1 MLRFDRTLAML
12 LQHLGRHHL
21 PLSSSL
27 SVTHTHTRT
36 HSDTHITW
44 ILSYGCLSCSNYMM
58 CGNCQSLKRAL
69 QTHFKGSGARP
80 RTQLTRSTEPRWAGG
95 PRAPLPIVLIFT
107 LISEYA
113 VGGVWGDGLDTCG
126 KAGCAVCSLGR
137 KSDTAELTLEAQ
149 GHRC

>member
-1 MLRFDRTLAML
+1 ML
-12 LQHLGRHHL
+12 LLLHLGRHRRHQTF
-21 PLSSSL
+21 S
-27 SVTHTHTRT
+27 HTHIHTLT
-36 HSDTHITW
+36 HGTTW
-44 ILSYGCLSCSNYMM
+44 VPSYGCLSCSNYMM

-113 VGGVWGDGLDTCG
+113 VGMGGGGGGGGGGGVDWTPAE
-126 KAGCAVCSLGR
+126 KRCARRVERTWHGGAN
-137 KSDTAELTLEAQ
+137 TGEAQ
-149 GHRC
+149 GHGC

>member
-1 MLRFDRTLAML
+1 M
-12 LQHLGRHHL
+12 Q
-21 PLSSSL
+21 L
-27 SVTHTHTRT
+27 SVASKLLGFLFWRCCGLTGRWLSCFNTLESISISSFPLRLRHTHTHPHTLPRCTLTRPWRT
-36 HSDTHITW
+36 HTVTW

-107 LISEYA
+107 LISEYV
-113 VGGVWGDGLDTCG
+113 VGGWV
-126 KAGCAVCSLGR
+126 GR
-137 KSDTAELTLEAQ
+137 
-149 GHRC
+149 GWNG